1 MALSE
6 WGVLDDKRRAKRRKI
21 VVHNTLGGTHIMKI
35 RAYETPDEQAV
46 VALWQE
52 CGLTRPWNDPRRDI
66 ARKLT
71 EQPELFLV
79 GTFEGAIVSTAMV
92 GFDGHRGWVYY
103 LAVAPQYQGKSF
115 GRMLMQEAE
124 RLLIE
129 RGCPKLNLQVR
140 VSNTEA
146 IEFYRKLG
154 YMQDEV
160 VSLGRRLIPDGTTQ
174 QGTPADVPPAAS
186 AASGPRLS

>member
-1 MALSE
+1 
-6 WGVLDDKRRAKRRKI
+6 
-21 VVHNTLGGTHIMKI
+21 MKI
-35 RAYETPDEQAV
+35 RAYEASDEHAV

-66 ARKLT
+66 MRKLT

-79 GTFEGAIVSTAMV
+79 GLHEGTVVSTAMV

-103 LAVAPQYQGKSF
+103 LAVSPNFRGQSF

-140 VSNTEA
+140 ASNTEA
-146 IEFYRKLG
+146 VEFYRKLG
-154 YMQDEV
+154 YTQDEV
-160 VSLGRRLIPDGTTQ
+160 VSLGRRLIPDGDAQ
-174 QGTPADVPPAAS
+174 
-186 AASGPRLS
+186 